1 VLSQRHLLTGLD
13 GMARAFSST
22 TWTNWQMN
30 FGHRS
35 AGMICAC
42 YLVREGRCEREA
54 EPHLERLMAREWAG
68 MPLFAPLPE
77 QSPTPR
83 DLERLLAALAQHFGT
98 HRHIG
103 HDVIYQSLALR
114 VLREHPETITPNR
127 IQGLLRMAE
136 AYGATGAPESP
147 PSDGRHDPQAF
158 SAWILD
164 AFIRS
169 TDVQLLMGHGHLL
182 TFAHAVLDLYALGY
196 TDVARRAEGGLRRFA
211 ENCLQPNPGIPSV
224 KRPTALY
231 QWQPESRDYWTHLPE
246 GVLERDTGHVIKYAY
261 AFTGFCRLARDP
273 ALVSKARECYRLIA
287 G

>member
-1 VLSQRHLLTGLD
+1 VLSPRHQLAGLD
-13 GMARAFSST
+13 GLARSFGST

-35 AGMICAC
+35 AALTCAC
-42 YLVREGRCEREA
+42 YLVWEGRCERDA
-54 EPHLERLMAREWAG
+54 EPQLERLMAREWAG

-77 QSPTPR
+77 QPPAPR
-83 DLERLLAALAQHFGT
+83 ELERLLESLARHFGT

-114 VLREHPETITPNR
+114 VMREHPETVTPSR
-127 IQGLLRMAE
+127 VEGLLRMAE
-136 AYGATGAPESP
+136 AYGNTGAPEAS
-147 PSDGRHDPQAF
+147 PSDGRHDPRDF
-158 SAWILD
+158 SKWILD

-169 TDVQLLMGHGHLL
+169 TDVQLVLGHGHLL

-211 ENCLQPNPGIPSV
+211 EDCIKAKSGV
-224 KRPTALY
+224 RTVERPATSY
-231 QWQPESRDYWTHLPE
+231 DWQPESRDYWTHLPA

-273 ALVSKARECYRLIA
+273 ALVAKARECYRLIA